1 MPQDTFINMSASIPE
16 PMKPFDGLDHSYTPE
31 EYLQQVE
38 ARLTFAIGEEP
49 QNNPIK
55 YKSWHNRRMAYIQC
69 SLTGTAL
76 DWYTNL
82 HISYK
87 QQWNSFVQLFKKQF
101 SSQKTAYYAQVE
113 AMSLMKK
120 HNETVRH
127 FALRVQQLVKKGW
140 CNENAATINLK
151 NNEIFTKRLPKKLK
165 DFAHKRQV
173 KHVSTLLEP
182 SIPFHTLVRHVDSE
196 DIANEKIRTNDLA
209 LEINKVSL
217 EDDTNKKEFEH
228 EDQIMVTQ
236 TGDPNNKSK
245 PAYRKYC
252 SYCHK
257 NNHSISNCY
266 QKQRDDENQKY
277 NNQRSRTPQQ
287 SFVQYFRSKPNNP
300 QENRNDNTNPYS
312 SDNIVINIIKTTI
325 MIDTETMID
334 IVAIVENI
342 HKTTIDQILDK
353 DIIIDPEVRIDLDLI
368 IIIKEELHLD
378 LHIDL
383 HTEITQIT
391 DIILAQDTD
400 LVLNHK
406 ETPLNDIIIHID
418 LHQDL
423 EILDQDLE
431 HPQETDNKT
440 E

>member
-1 MPQDTFINMSASIPE
+1 MSASIPE
-16 PMKPFDGLDHSYTPE
+16 PMKLFDGLDHSYPPK

-120 HNETVRH
+120 DNETVRH
-127 FALRVQQLVKKGW
+127 FALRVQQLVKTGW
-140 CNENAATINLK
+140 CNENAATIILK
-151 NNEIFTKRLPKKLK
+151 NNEIFTKGLPKKLK

-217 EDDTNKKEFEH
+217 EEDTNKKEFEH

-236 TGDPNNKSK
+236 TGDLQNKRAKTLTVANQTEVPIILYISMTCFTEVNHQARSFNIDFAVANIKYNILGTPFSK
-245 PAYRKYC
+245 NTFKI
-252 SYCHK
+252 
-257 NNHSISNCY
+257 SISN
-266 QKQRDDENQKY
+266 K
-277 NNQRSRTPQQ
+277 
-287 SFVQYFRSKPNNP
+287 
-300 QENRNDNTNPYS
+300 
-312 SDNIVINIIKTTI
+312 
-325 MIDTETMID
+325 
-334 IVAIVENI
+334 
-342 HKTTIDQILDK
+342 IL
-353 DIIIDPEVRIDLDLI
+353 
-368 IIIKEELHLD
+368 
-378 LHIDL
+378 
-383 HTEITQIT
+383 
-391 DIILAQDTD
+391 
-400 LVLNHK
+400 
-406 ETPLNDIIIHID
+406 
-418 LHQDL
+418 
-423 EILDQDLE
+423 
-431 HPQETDNKT
+431 
-440 E
+440 

>member
-1 MPQDTFINMSASIPE
+1 MPQDTFMNMSASIPE

-38 ARLTFAIGEEP
+38 AILTFAIGEEP

-82 HISYK
+82 HISYE

-120 HNETVRH
+120 DNETVRH

-151 NNEIFTKRLPKKLK
+151 NNEIFTRGLPKKLK

-217 EDDTNKKEFEH
+217 EDDTSKKDFEH
-228 EDQIMVTQ
+228 EDHILVTQ
-236 TGDPNNKSK
+236 SGDPNNKSK
-245 PAYRKYC
+245 PAYRKFC

-266 QKQRDDENQKY
+266 QKQRDDEYQKY
-277 NNQRSRTPQQ
+277 NDQRSRNPQQ
-287 SFVQYFRSKPNNP
+287 SFVQYFCSKPKNS
-300 QENRNDNTNPYS
+300 QENRNDTTNPYS
-312 SDNIVINIIKTTI
+312 SDNDRNKIIKIII
-325 MIDTETMID
+325 MIDTEIMID

-342 HKTTIDQILDK
+342 RKTTTDLILDK
-353 DIIIDPEVRIDLDLI
+353 NITIDLEAHIDLDLI
-368 IIIKEELHLD
+368 IIIKEKLHLD

-383 HTEITQIT
+383 HIEISQIT
-391 DIILAQDTD
+391 GITLAQDTD
-400 LVLNHK
+400 LVLNNK

-423 EILDQDLE
+423 EILDHDLE
-431 HPQETDNKT
+431 HPHETDNKT